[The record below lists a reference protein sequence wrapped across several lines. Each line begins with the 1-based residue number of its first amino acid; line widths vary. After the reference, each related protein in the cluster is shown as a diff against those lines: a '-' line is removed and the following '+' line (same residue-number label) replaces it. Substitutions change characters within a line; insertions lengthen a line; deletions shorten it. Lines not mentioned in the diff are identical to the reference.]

1 MKEIIEMDQWSSTAD
16 NIKDLK
22 FDEIEI
28 YYLKGGDSEAVKRI
42 FGGHFIRRTV
52 TDTAIP
58 YIGNVWYIKDE
69 DTGGLKKYR
78 AKYDSSD

>member
-1 MKEIIEMDQWSSTAD
+1 MKEIIECDQWSSTAD

-22 FDEIEI
+22 FDEVGIND
-28 YYLKGGDSEAVKRI
+28 LVGGDSEAAKVI

-52 TDTAIP
+52 TDTAMP
-58 YIGNVWYIKDE
+58 YIGNVWFVKDE
-69 DTGGLKKYR
+69 TTGGLKKYR